1 MNINKKQWI
10 GKILIKTKYDNPI
23 DWKNSL
29 VGPPMLTTNKGFGR
43 GANTSCHALA
53 ALRNAAKSI

>member
-1 MNINKKQWI
+1 MITEKLSEYDGPQPNI
-10 GKILIKTKYDNPI
+10 L
-23 DWKNSL
+23 KNSL

-43 GANTSCHALA
+43 GANSSCHALA